1 MAEIRRGKV
10 QNDLDLLRKN
20 LNSKS
25 YPKAACYRC
34 PLLIHLVMYNT
45 ASKKKK
51 RKKKSS
57 TGKWRRGDLTGS
69 QEETANR
76 QCPVIFKTVLL

>member
-1 MAEIRRGKV
+1 M

-20 LNSKS
+20 LNSKP

-51 RKKKSS
+51 KKKEKQHWEMEERRPNRI
-57 TGKWRRGDLTGS
+57 TGRD
-69 QEETANR
+69 
-76 QCPVIFKTVLL
+76 C

>member
-20 LNSKS
+20 LNSKPYS
-25 YPKAACYRC
+25 KAACYRC